1 MWETLRPHSH
11 YPRLICRIFL
21 VFAILPASRVDAQVR
36 APRDTPGIVH
46 GRMEPSSS
54 VDLSQYRATQTPLS
68 DFALKQTL
76 PIPLGV
82 DPGYRPLWIPGTY
95 VWNGSGWVWAPG
107 HWVWEPRPSF

>member
-1 MWETLRPHSH
+1 MWETLRPH

-21 VFAILPASRVDAQVR
+21 MFAILFASRVDAQVR
-36 APRDTPGIVH
+36 APRDTPGTVH

-82 DPGYRPLWIPGTY
+82 DPGYRPLWSLEPT
-95 VWNGSGWVWAPG
+95 SGMALAG
-107 HWVWEPRPSF
+107 LGRRGIGFG